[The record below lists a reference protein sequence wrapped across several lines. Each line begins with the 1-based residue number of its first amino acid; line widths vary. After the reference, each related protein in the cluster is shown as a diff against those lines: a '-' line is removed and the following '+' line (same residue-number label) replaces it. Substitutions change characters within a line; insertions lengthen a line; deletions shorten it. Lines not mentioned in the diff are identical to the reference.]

1 MNGCALFGSKRVFW
15 GLIGGSVKNIGVSWW
30 DLLDNDHFVVYT
42 SIEMKSRGTQSE
54 VLQAANRVAGCCLAT
69 RVRLLNRTITGIYDD
84 ALRPLGMTSGQMTML
99 VVIAQNGPIAPGHV
113 AKALN
118 MEKSTVSRNID
129 RMHSNG
135 WVTVSPGE
143 TDRTQCVSLSAKGRR
158 LFDKS
163 LPLWETAQAQAEA
176 LLGKSGARSISG
188 VANSVWERL
197 GRG

>member
-1 MNGCALFGSKRVFW
+1 
-15 GLIGGSVKNIGVSWW
+15 
-30 DLLDNDHFVVYT
+30 
-42 SIEMKSRGTQSE
+42 MKSGTTQSE
-54 VLQAANRVAGCCLAT
+54 TLQAANLVAGKCLAT

-99 VVIAQNGPIAPGHV
+99 VVIARQRPVSPGRV
-113 AKALN
+113 ASVLK

-158 LFDKS
+158 LFAKS
-163 LPLWETAQAQAEA
+163 LPLWETAQAQAES
-176 LLGKSGARSISG
+176 LLGKSGAKSICG
-188 VANSVWERL
+188 VANNVWERL
-197 GRG
+197 GHD